1 MLLVFIRAIVLTS
14 LVVVTGC
21 SSMPMNS
28 WLVDDT
34 NQATNVDQD
43 ALMTIQQLIEQQP
56 GKNSLTL
63 AFDGH
68 STSLKSDH
76 IRAISQWIIRP
87 VSSVEIKVGPVR
99 HQDVVSAI
107 NISRQRG
114 QRITRV
120 LNTFKLPARVSYDPS
135 LAVNTI
141 EVTGW
146 Q

>member
-1 MLLVFIRAIVLTS
+1 MLLVFIRAIILTT
-14 LVVVTGC
+14 VVVLTGC
-21 SSMPMNS
+21 SSMPVNS

-34 NQATNVDQD
+34 NQAPAVNKD

-63 AFDGH
+63 QFNGH
-68 STSLKSDH
+68 STSLQSEH
-76 IRAISQWIIRP
+76 IRAISEWIVRP
-87 VSSVEIKVGPVR
+87 VLSVEIKVGPVR
-99 HQDVVSAI
+99 HQDVVAAI

-114 QRITRV
+114 QKITRV
-120 LNTFKLPARVSYDPS
+120 LNTFKIPTRVSYDPS
-135 LAVNTI
+135 LELNTI